1 MQDDLKELIESL
13 KSHGVEFIVVG
24 AHALAF
30 HGHPRYT
37 EDLDLF
43 LRRSDENG
51 EALNSAL
58 KSFGIS
64 VSSQNLNRLMTSD
77 RYLVVIGHNPFAV
90 DLMNFLD
97 GVNFDDAWSNKV
109 DGEVYGVKAWVI
121 SKEDYIR
128 TKKASGRPKDLLDLE
143 ILGEQD

>member
-1 MQDDLKELIESL
+1 
-13 KSHGVEFIVVG
+13 
-24 AHALAF
+24 
-30 HGHPRYT
+30 
-37 EDLDLF
+37 
-43 LRRSDENG
+43 
-51 EALNSAL
+51 
-58 KSFGIS
+58 
-64 VSSQNLNRLMTSD
+64 MTSD